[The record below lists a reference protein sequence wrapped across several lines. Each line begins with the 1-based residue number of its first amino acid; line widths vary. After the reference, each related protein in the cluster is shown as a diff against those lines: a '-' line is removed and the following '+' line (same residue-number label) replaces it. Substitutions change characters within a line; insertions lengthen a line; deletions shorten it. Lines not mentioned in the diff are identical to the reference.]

1 MGVDVGWDDEAH
13 TILHYKMDGR
23 WRWNDLY
30 NAVKEGHAL
39 NSDTSHDVYA
49 IVNLE
54 HGLGVP
60 PSAMT
65 QFGTLATLTRP
76 NTKAVVFVAGGG
88 FVSTLIKTFNRIY
101 HGSGVQTC
109 WVATLGDA
117 YALIDRE
124 KVRPIRSE
132 RSAL

>member
-1 MGVDVGWDDEAH
+1 MGVQVSWDDDAH

-30 NAVKEGHAL
+30 EAVKEGHAL

-54 HGLGVP
+54 RGLGVP

-76 NTKAVVFVAGGG
+76 NTRVVVFVGGGG
-88 FVSTLIKTFNRIY
+88 FVSALIKAFNRIY
-101 HGSGVQTC
+101 HSSGVQSC
-109 WVATLGDA
+109 WMPTLPEA
-117 YALIDRE
+117 YALIARE
-124 KVRPIRSE
+124 KARST
-132 RSAL
+132 RSARAAM